1 MKKISTLALSIIF
14 IFTAFS
20 VYAVGPRGCG
30 EGIDNWSTLVLTGT
44 VPAGFADGTDDE
56 SAVGGWGSSVEK
68 TLVSDIVTLAG
79 QGYYSI
85 DTEGDAGSDDC
96 TKFLGLSDGDEIIIR
111 PESGD
116 RTVVIKNGA
125 FCNLAS
131 GKDFIMNNVNDRIRL
146 LCIGSD
152 VCVESALR
160 SNGGD

>member
-1 MKKISTLALSIIF
+1 MKKISTLILSIIF
-14 IFTAFS
+14 IFAALYA
-20 VYAVGPRGCG
+20 YAVGPRGCG
-30 EGIDNWSTLVLTGT
+30 EGIDNWSTLVSTGT

-68 TLVSDIVTLAG
+68 TLASDIVTLTG

-85 DTEGDAGSDDC
+85 DTEGDAASDDC

-125 FCNLAS
+125 FCSLAS
-131 GKDFIMNNVNDRIRL
+131 GKDFIMNNMYDRIRL
-146 LCIGSD
+146 QCIGAD
-152 VCVESALR
+152 TCVEVAR